1 MQAIIRYRR
10 SSGSTPTRMTNATRC
25 TPSTPTRSTTGT
37 APPIKRSRPKQPG
50 SRFQAPRTRRESQ
63 EPSAVLQL
71 AHPGRPGRRHPLH
84 LDGVRH
90 GRSSVRVW
98 LPLEGRHAPWAC
110 GLGTARFRLDSP
122 PVTFDGTVT
131 LHPSIGNGQLP
142 CRSHYFIRHDRLDWL
157 RPISAAA
164 TRAAGIRDRAV
175 HIDRKPQ
182 PSTKG
187 TSRGG
192 CAFWSGEGSRCGHLA
207 AGALL
212 LDTARNAAK
221 SEVLIP
227 ARVWQPTDISSLQPR
242 GRGLRGSL
250 SRLDGSRP
258 SGRRRRP

>member
-10 SSGSTPTRMTNATRC
+10 SSGSTPTRRTNATRC

-63 EPSAVLQL
+63 EPSAVLQR

-110 GLGTARFRLDSP
+110 GLGTARLRLDSP

-142 CRSHYFIRHDRLDWL
+142 CRSHYFIRHDRIDWL

-182 PSTKG
+182 PSTQG

-192 CAFWSGEGSRCGHLA
+192 CAFWSGEGSPNDTHLQAACSSVGARCDSRCLP
-207 AGALL
+207 
-212 LDTARNAAK
+212 
-221 SEVLIP
+221 P
-227 ARVWQPTDISSLQPR
+227 APSSPK
-242 GRGLRGSL
+242 LRAV
-250 SRLDGSRP
+250 
-258 SGRRRRP
+258 

>member
-1 MQAIIRYRR
+1 MQAIIRYRK
-10 SSGSTPTRMTNATRC
+10 SSGSTPTRRTNATRC

-63 EPSAVLQL
+63 EPSAVLQR

-110 GLGTARFRLDSP
+110 GLGTARLRLDSP

-142 CRSHYFIRHDRLDWL
+142 CRSHYFIRHDRIDWL

-182 PSTKG
+182 PSTQG

-192 CAFWSGEGSRCGHLA
+192 CAFWSGEGSPNDTHLQAACSSVGARCDSRCLPPA
-207 AGALL
+207 PSSK
-212 LDTARNAAK
+212 LDNLVVVMA
-221 SEVLIP
+221 SFFP
-227 ARVWQPTDISSLQPR
+227 APHAPVYR
-242 GRGLRGSL
+242 GGEPACGGSV
-250 SRLDGSRP
+250 S
-258 SGRRRRP
+258 